1 MSLLPVIEIVLDI
14 LLLHSYIFV
23 KVDIFWPRKF
33 KYVYILILRFIMLEY
48 FYYIYCHLCIFLKIE
63 KHIIICTSHGGS
75 TRHSMKWQWLR
86 MPKKINFKIKRQLN
100 IKDDSRL
107 WPVQL
112 GRYLIICREL
122 KSSIWNCAKI
132 IIFVLFEQSLPQIN
146 KRQTRS

>member
-1 MSLLPVIEIVLDI
+1 MAAKIQIC
-14 LLLHSYIFV
+14 LHSYPSIYHAVLQLYLLSFV
-23 KVDIFWPRKF
+23 YLFENWKT
-33 KYVYILILRFIMLEY
+33 YNYLYITWR
-48 FYYIYCHLCIFLKIE
+48 IYETLNE
-63 KHIIICTSHGGS
+63 
-75 TRHSMKWQWLR
+75 KWQWLR

-146 KRQTRS
+146 KRQTRFFNPVAFFLTFGQADTYY